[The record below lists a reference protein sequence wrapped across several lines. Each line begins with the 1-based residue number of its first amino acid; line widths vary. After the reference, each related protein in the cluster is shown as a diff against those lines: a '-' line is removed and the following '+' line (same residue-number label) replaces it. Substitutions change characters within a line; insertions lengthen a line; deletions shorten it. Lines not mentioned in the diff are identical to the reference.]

1 MRRRD
6 HEKRHGYGL
15 NFFNGFGD
23 TKPTLPMIIILILII
38 LQFSNGKVGDG
49 KFDGFNGENNGI
61 LFIIAIFFLSCG
73 CIGKSDRYCC

>member
-1 MRRRD
+1 MRRGH
-6 HEKRHGYGL
+6 HEKDHGYGL
-15 NFFNGFGD
+15 DVFKGFGG

-38 LQFSNGKVGDG
+38 LQFSNGKFGDG

-73 CIGKSDRYCC
+73 CIGKSDSRC